1 MRGLITTRTAPALFV
16 LLWSTGF
23 TGIRYGIPYAPP
35 FTFIAVRM
43 AIASILLALISLAIT
58 KRFTHDLSTI
68 GKSVLVGVT
77 IHGAYLGGCFY
88 GVKQGMPAGITALI
102 CSLQPVLVSLFSSI
116 FFQEKLSIR
125 KWLGLGLGLTGL
137 VLVIA
142 PKLSGT
148 TGQELPMVGVAAI
161 FIALLGGTSGT
172 LLQKK
177 FGSGVE
183 VLSGTSWQYVAT
195 GILMGSLALI
205 FEGDQSITWNASFI
219 FSLTWLIVA
228 LSIGAILILYFL
240 LSHSSASSVS
250 SLYYLVPAV
259 TAVESYFL
267 FGEKIGL
274 VTGLGT
280 LVTIAGVALVVSQGS
295 QGTAGARGARGAR
308 EK

>member
-43 AIASILLALISLAIT
+43 AIASVLLALISLAIT
-58 KRFTHDLSTI
+58 KRFTHDLPTI
-68 GKSVLVGVT
+68 GKSSLVGVT

-102 CSLQPVLVSLFSSI
+102 CSLQPVLVSVFSSI
-116 FFQEKLSIR
+116 FFQEKLSPR
-125 KWLGLGLGLTGL
+125 KWLGLGLGLAGL

-142 PKLSGT
+142 PKLQSSGEQ
-148 TGQELPMVGVAAI
+148 GLPTAGVIAV

-219 FSLTWLIVA
+219 FSLIWLIVA

-240 LSHSSASSVS
+240 LARSSASSVS

-259 TAVESYFL
+259 TAVEAYFL

-274 VTGLGT
+274 VTAVGT
-280 LVTIAGVALVVSQGS
+280 LVTIAGVALVVRQG
-295 QGTAGARGARGAR
+295 RAR
-308 EK
+308 EVTNP

>member
-1 MRGLITTRTAPALFV
+1 MRGLITTRTAPVLFV

-43 AIASILLALISLAIT
+43 AIASVFLALISLAIT
-58 KRFTHDLSTI
+58 KRFTYDLPTI
-68 GKSVLVGVT
+68 GKSALVGIT

-102 CSLQPVLVSLFSSI
+102 CSLQPVLVSIFSSI
-116 FFQEKLSIR
+116 FFREQLTLR
-125 KWLGLGLGLTGL
+125 KWLGLGLGLVGL
-137 VLVIA
+137 IMVIA
-142 PKLSGT
+142 PKFNGSG
-148 TGQELPMVGVAAI
+148 GQELPPVGVIAI

-195 GILMGSLALI
+195 GILMGSFALI
-205 FEGDQSITWNASFI
+205 FEGGESISWNASFI
-219 FSLTWLIVA
+219 FSLVWLIVA

-240 LSHSSASSVS
+240 LARSSASSVS

-259 TAVESYFL
+259 TAVEAYFL

-274 VTGLGT
+274 VTAVGT
-280 LVTIAGVALVVSQGS
+280 LVTIAGVALVVRQG
-295 QGTAGARGARGAR
+295 RAR
-308 EK
+308 EITNP

>member
-1 MRGLITTRTAPALFV
+1 MRGLITTRTAPAIFV

-35 FTFIAVRM
+35 FTFIAIRM
-43 AIASILLALISLAIT
+43 AIASVLLALISLAIT
-58 KRFTHDLSTI
+58 RHFRYDRATI
-68 GKSVLVGVT
+68 GKSVLVGLT

-102 CSLQPVLVSLFSSI
+102 CSLQPVLVSIFSSV
-116 FFQEKLSIR
+116 FFGEKLSLR
-125 KWLGLGLGLTGL
+125 KWLGLGLGLAGL
-137 VLVIA
+137 VMVIA
-142 PKLSGT
+142 PKLEGSGD
-148 TGQELPMVGVAAI
+148 QVLPIAGVIAV

-183 VLSGTSWQYVAT
+183 VLSGTSWQSVAT

-205 FEGDQSITWNASFI
+205 FEDDQSIAWNASFI

-240 LSHSSASSVS
+240 LARSSASSVS

-259 TAVESYFL
+259 TAVEAYFL

-274 VTGLGT
+274 VTAIGT
-280 LVTIAGVALVVSQGS
+280 LVTIAGVALVVTQG
-295 QGTAGARGARGAR
+295 RVR
-308 EK
+308 EVTNP

>member
-43 AIASILLALISLAIT
+43 AIASVLLALISLAIT
-58 KRFTHDLSTI
+58 KRFMHDLPTI
-68 GKSVLVGVT
+68 GKSSLVGVT

-102 CSLQPVLVSLFSSI
+102 CSLQPVLGSVFSSI
-116 FFQEKLSIR
+116 FFQEKLSPR
-125 KWLGLGLGLTGL
+125 KWVGLGLGLAGL

-142 PKLSGT
+142 PKLQSSGEQ
-148 TGQELPMVGVAAI
+148 GLPTAGVIAV

-195 GILMGSLALI
+195 GFLMGSLALI

-240 LSHSSASSVS
+240 LARSSASSVS

-259 TAVESYFL
+259 TAVEAYFL

-274 VTGLGT
+274 VTAVGT
-280 LVTIAGVALVVSQGS
+280 LVTIAGVALVVRQG
-295 QGTAGARGARGAR
+295 RAR
-308 EK
+308 EVTNP

>member
-43 AIASILLALISLAIT
+43 AIASVLLALISLAIT
-58 KRFTHDLSTI
+58 KRFMHDLPTI
-68 GKSVLVGVT
+68 GKSFLVGVT

-102 CSLQPVLVSLFSSI
+102 CSLQPALVSVFSSI
-116 FFQEKLSIR
+116 FFQEKLSPR
-125 KWLGLGLGLTGL
+125 KWLGLALGLAGL
-137 VLVIA
+137 VLVIT
-142 PKLSGT
+142 PKLQSSGEQ
-148 TGQELPMVGVAAI
+148 GLPMDGVIAV

-240 LSHSSASSVS
+240 LARSSAASVS

-259 TAVESYFL
+259 TAVEAYFL

-274 VTGLGT
+274 VTAVGT
-280 LVTIAGVALVVSQGS
+280 LVTIAGVALVVRQG
-295 QGTAGARGARGAR
+295 RAR
-308 EK
+308 EVTNP

>member
-1 MRGLITTRTAPALFV
+1 MRGLINTKSAPIIFV

-43 AIASILLALISLAIT
+43 AFASILLALIALAIT
-58 KRFTHDLSTI
+58 KRFARDLPTI
-68 GKSVLVGVT
+68 GKSALVGLT

-102 CSLQPVLVSLFSSI
+102 CSLQPVLVSIFSSL
-116 FFQEKLSIR
+116 FFGEKLSSR
-125 KWLGLGLGLTGL
+125 KWLGLGLGLAGL
-137 VLVIA
+137 VMVIA
-142 PKLSGT
+142 PKLESSGDQALPT
-148 TGQELPMVGVAAI
+148 TGVIAV

-177 FGSGVE
+177 FGAGVE

-195 GILMGSLALI
+195 GILMAVLALI
-205 FEGDQSITWNASFI
+205 FEDGQSITWNGSFI
-219 FSLTWLIVA
+219 FSLVWLIVA
-228 LSIGAILILYFL
+228 LSIGAILILYYL
-240 LSHSSASSVS
+240 LARSSAASVS

-259 TAVESYFL
+259 TAVEAYFL

-274 VTGLGT
+274 VTAIGT
-280 LVTIAGVALVVSQGS
+280 LVTIAGVALVVRQG
-295 QGTAGARGARGAR
+295 RG
-308 EK
+308 KVVTNP

>member
-43 AIASILLALISLAIT
+43 AIASVLLALISLAIT
-58 KRFTHDLSTI
+58 KRFTHDLPTI
-68 GKSVLVGVT
+68 GKSVLVGMT

-102 CSLQPVLVSLFSSI
+102 CSLQPVLVSVFSSI
-116 FFQEKLSIR
+116 FFQEKLSPR
-125 KWLGLGLGLTGL
+125 KWLGLGLGLAGL

-142 PKLSGT
+142 PKLQSSGEQ
-148 TGQELPMVGVAAI
+148 GLPTAGVIAV

-240 LSHSSASSVS
+240 LARSSAASVS

-259 TAVESYFL
+259 TAVEAYFL

-274 VTGLGT
+274 VTAVGT
-280 LVTIAGVALVVSQGS
+280 LVTIAGVALVVRQG
-295 QGTAGARGARGAR
+295 RAR
-308 EK
+308 EVTSP

>member
-1 MRGLITTRTAPALFV
+1 MRGLITTRTAPVLFV

-43 AIASILLALISLAIT
+43 AIASVLLALISLAIT
-58 KRFTHDLSTI
+58 KRFTYDLPTI
-68 GKSVLVGVT
+68 GKSALVGIT

-102 CSLQPVLVSLFSSI
+102 CSLQPVLVSIFSSI
-116 FFQEKLSIR
+116 FFKEQLTLR
-125 KWLGLGLGLTGL
+125 KWLGLGLGLVGL
-137 VLVIA
+137 IMVIA
-142 PKLSGT
+142 PKLIGSG
-148 TGQELPMVGVAAI
+148 GQKLPSVGVIAI

-205 FEGDQSITWNASFI
+205 FEGGESITWNASFI

-228 LSIGAILILYFL
+228 LSIGAILILFFL
-240 LSHSSASSVS
+240 LARSSASSVS

-259 TAVESYFL
+259 TAVEAYFL
-267 FGEKIGL
+267 FGEKLGL
-274 VTGLGT
+274 VTAMGT
-280 LVTIAGVALVVSQGS
+280 LVTIAGVALVVRQG
-295 QGTAGARGARGAR
+295 RAR
-308 EK
+308 EITNP

>member
-35 FTFIAVRM
+35 FTFIAIRM
-43 AIASILLALISLAIT
+43 AIASVLLALISLAIT
-58 KRFTHDLSTI
+58 KRFARDLPTI
-68 GKSVLVGVT
+68 GKSVLVGMT

-102 CSLQPVLVSLFSSI
+102 CSLQPVLVSVFSSI
-116 FFQEKLSIR
+116 FFQEKLSPR
-125 KWLGLGLGLTGL
+125 KWLGLGLGLAGL

-142 PKLSGT
+142 PKLQSSGEQ
-148 TGQELPMVGVAAI
+148 GLPTAGVIAV

-219 FSLTWLIVA
+219 FSLIWLIVA

-240 LSHSSASSVS
+240 LARSSASSVS

-259 TAVESYFL
+259 TAVEAYFL

-274 VTGLGT
+274 VTAVGT
-280 LVTIAGVALVVSQGS
+280 LVTIAGVALVVRQG
-295 QGTAGARGARGAR
+295 RAR
-308 EK
+308 EVTNP

>member
-35 FTFIAVRM
+35 FTFIAIRM
-43 AIASILLALISLAIT
+43 AFASVLLALISLAIT
-58 KRFTHDLSTI
+58 RHFKYDKATI
-68 GKSVLVGVT
+68 GKSALVGLT

-102 CSLQPVLVSLFSSI
+102 CSLQPVLVSVFSSL
-116 FFQEKLSIR
+116 FFGEKLTHR

-142 PKLSGT
+142 PKLEGSGD
-148 TGQELPMVGVAAI
+148 QVLPTVGVIAI
-161 FIALLGGTSGT
+161 FIALLGGTTGT

-177 FGSGVE
+177 FGAGVE

-205 FEGDQSITWNASFI
+205 FEGDQSITWNAPFI
-219 FSLTWLIVA
+219 FSLIWLIVA

-240 LSHSSASSVS
+240 LARSSASSVS

-259 TAVESYFL
+259 TAVEAYFL

-274 VTGLGT
+274 VTAVGT
-280 LVTIAGVALVVSQGS
+280 LVTIAGVALVVTQG
-295 QGTAGARGARGAR
+295 RGR
-308 EK
+308 EVTNP

>member
-43 AIASILLALISLAIT
+43 AIASILLAFISLAIT

-259 TAVESYFL
+259 TAVEAYFL

-280 LVTIAGVALVVSQGS
+280 LVTIAGVALVVSQGN
-295 QGTAGARGARGAR
+295 QGRVR
-308 EK
+308 EVTNL

>member
-1 MRGLITTRTAPALFV
+1 MRGLITTRTAPVLFV

-35 FTFIAVRM
+35 FTFIAIRM
-43 AIASILLALISLAIT
+43 AFASVLLALISLAIT
-58 KRFTHDLSTI
+58 RHFKYDKATI
-68 GKSVLVGVT
+68 GKSALVGLT

-102 CSLQPVLVSLFSSI
+102 CSLQPVLVSVFSSL
-116 FFQEKLSIR
+116 FFGEKLTHR
-125 KWLGLGLGLTGL
+125 KWLGLGLGLAGL

-142 PKLSGT
+142 PKLEGSGD
-148 TGQELPMVGVAAI
+148 QVLPTVGVIAI
-161 FIALLGGTSGT
+161 FIALLGGTTGT

-177 FGSGVE
+177 FGAGVE

-205 FEGDQSITWNASFI
+205 FEGDQSITWNAPFI
-219 FSLTWLIVA
+219 FSLVWLIVA

-240 LSHSSASSVS
+240 LARSSASAVS

-259 TAVESYFL
+259 TAVEAYFL
-267 FGEKIGL
+267 FGETISM
-274 VTGLGT
+274 VTALGT
-280 LVTIAGVALVVSQGS
+280 LVTIAGVALVVAQG
-295 QGTAGARGARGAR
+295 RAR
-308 EK
+308 EVTNP

>member
-1 MRGLITTRTAPALFV
+1 MRRLITTRTAPVLFV

-35 FTFIAVRM
+35 FTFIAIRM
-43 AIASILLALISLAIT
+43 AFASVLLALISLAIT
-58 KRFTHDLSTI
+58 RHFKYDKATI
-68 GKSVLVGVT
+68 GKSALVGLT

-102 CSLQPVLVSLFSSI
+102 CSLQPVLVSVFSSL
-116 FFQEKLSIR
+116 FFGEKLTHR
-125 KWLGLGLGLTGL
+125 KWLGLGLGLAGL

-142 PKLSGT
+142 PKLEGSGD
-148 TGQELPMVGVAAI
+148 QVLPTVGVIAI
-161 FIALLGGTSGT
+161 FIALLGGTTGT

-177 FGSGVE
+177 FGAGVE

-205 FEGDQSITWNASFI
+205 FEGDQSITWNAPFI
-219 FSLTWLIVA
+219 FSLIWLIVA

-240 LSHSSASSVS
+240 LARSSASSVS

-259 TAVESYFL
+259 TAVEAYFL
-267 FGEKIGL
+267 FGETISM
-274 VTGLGT
+274 VTALGT
-280 LVTIAGVALVVSQGS
+280 LVTIAGVALVVAQG
-295 QGTAGARGARGAR
+295 RAR
-308 EK
+308 EVTNP

>member
-43 AIASILLALISLAIT
+43 AIASVLLALISLAIT
-58 KRFTHDLSTI
+58 RRFAHDLPTI
-68 GKSVLVGVT
+68 GKSALVGVT

-102 CSLQPVLVSLFSSI
+102 CSLQPVLVSIFSSI
-116 FFQEKLSIR
+116 FFQEKLSAR
-125 KWLGLGLGLTGL
+125 KWFGLGLGLAGL

-142 PKLSGT
+142 PKLEGA
-148 TGQELPMVGVAAI
+148 GDQGLPAVGVIAV

-177 FGSGVE
+177 FGAGVE

-195 GILMGSLALI
+195 GILMGLFALT
-205 FEGDQSITWNASFI
+205 FEGGEFITWNAPFI
-219 FSLTWLIVA
+219 FSLTWLILA

-240 LSHSSASSVS
+240 LARSSASSVS

-259 TAVESYFL
+259 TAVEAYFL

-274 VTGLGT
+274 VTALGT
-280 LVTIAGVALVVSQGS
+280 LVTIAGVALVVRQG
-295 QGTAGARGARGAR
+295 RAR
-308 EK
+308 EVSNP

>member
-35 FTFIAVRM
+35 FTFIAIRM
-43 AIASILLALISLAIT
+43 AIASVLLALISLAIT
-58 KRFTHDLSTI
+58 KRFTRDLPTI
-68 GKSVLVGVT
+68 GKSVLVGMT

-102 CSLQPVLVSLFSSI
+102 CSLQPVLVSVFSSI
-116 FFQEKLSIR
+116 FFQEKLSPR
-125 KWLGLGLGLTGL
+125 KWLGLGLGLAGL

-142 PKLSGT
+142 PKLQSSGEQ
-148 TGQELPMVGVAAI
+148 GLPTAGVIAV

-219 FSLTWLIVA
+219 FSLIWLIVA

-240 LSHSSASSVS
+240 LARSSASSVS

-259 TAVESYFL
+259 TAVEAYFL

-274 VTGLGT
+274 VTALGT
-280 LVTIAGVALVVSQGS
+280 LVTIAGVALVVRQG
-295 QGTAGARGARGAR
+295 RAR
-308 EK
+308 EVTNP

>member
-1 MRGLITTRTAPALFV
+1 MRGLITTKSAPVIFV

-43 AIASILLALISLAIT
+43 AIASLLLALIALAIT
-58 KRFTHDLSTI
+58 KRFAHDLPTI
-68 GKSVLVGVT
+68 GKSALVGVT
-77 IHGAYLGGCFY
+77 IHGAYLAGCFY

-102 CSLQPVLVSLFSSI
+102 CSLQPVLVSIFSSL
-116 FFQEKLSIR
+116 FFGEKLSKR
-125 KWLGLGLGLTGL
+125 KWLGLLLGLCGL
-137 VLVIA
+137 IMVIA
-142 PKLSGT
+142 PKLDAAN
-148 TGQELPMVGVAAI
+148 GQALPTAGVIAV

-177 FGSGVE
+177 FGAGVE

-195 GILMGSLALI
+195 GVLLGAMALI
-205 FEGDQSITWNASFI
+205 FEQGQSITWNGPFI
-219 FSLTWLIVA
+219 FSLVWLIVA

-240 LSHSSASSVS
+240 LARSSASSVS

-259 TAVESYFL
+259 TAVEAYFL

-274 VTGLGT
+274 VTAMGT
-280 LVTIAGVALVVSQGS
+280 LVTIAGVALVVAQRRQPVAAS
-295 QGTAGARGARGAR
+295 
-308 EK
+308 

>member
-43 AIASILLALISLAIT
+43 AIASVLLALISLAIT
-58 KRFTHDLSTI
+58 KRFMHDLPTI
-68 GKSVLVGVT
+68 GKSSLVGVT

-102 CSLQPVLVSLFSSI
+102 CSLQPVLVSVFSSI
-116 FFQEKLSIR
+116 FFQEKLSAR
-125 KWLGLGLGLTGL
+125 KWLGLALGLAGL

-142 PKLSGT
+142 PKLQSSGDQ
-148 TGQELPMVGVAAI
+148 GLPMAGVIAV

-177 FGSGVE
+177 FGAGVE

-195 GILMGSLALI
+195 GILMASLALI
-205 FEGDQSITWNASFI
+205 FEDGESITWNASFI
-219 FSLTWLIVA
+219 FSLIWLIVA

-240 LSHSSASSVS
+240 LARSSASSVS

-259 TAVESYFL
+259 TAVEAYFL

-274 VTGLGT
+274 VTAVGT
-280 LVTIAGVALVVSQGS
+280 LVTIAGVALVVRQG
-295 QGTAGARGARGAR
+295 RAR
-308 EK
+308 EVTNP

>member
-1 MRGLITTRTAPALFV
+1 MRGLITTRTAPFLFV

-23 TGIRYGIPYAPP
+23 TGIRYGIPFAPP

-43 AIASILLALISLAIT
+43 AIASVLLALISLAIT

-68 GKSVLVGVT
+68 GKSALVGVT

-88 GVKQGMPAGITALI
+88 GVKQGMPTGITALI

-116 FFQEKLSIR
+116 FFKEQLTLR
-125 KWLGLGLGLTGL
+125 KWLGLALGLSGL
-137 VLVIA
+137 ILVIA
-142 PKLSGT
+142 PKLNGAS
-148 TGQELPMVGVAAI
+148 GQELPTVGVIAI

-195 GILMGSLALI
+195 GLLLGVMALA
-205 FEGDQSITWNASFI
+205 FEQGQVITWNASFI
-219 FSLTWLIVA
+219 LSLVWLIVA

-240 LSHSSASSVS
+240 LSRSSASSVS

-259 TAVESYFL
+259 TAVEAYFL

-274 VTGLGT
+274 VTAVGT
-280 LVTIAGVALVVSQGS
+280 LVTIAGIALVVRQG
-295 QGTAGARGARGAR
+295 RVR
-308 EK
+308 EITNP

>member
-35 FTFIAVRM
+35 FTFIAIRM
-43 AIASILLALISLAIT
+43 AFASVLLALISLAIT
-58 KRFTHDLSTI
+58 RHFKYDKATI
-68 GKSVLVGVT
+68 GKSALVGLT

-102 CSLQPVLVSLFSSI
+102 CSLQPVLVSVFSSL
-116 FFQEKLSIR
+116 FFGEKLTHR
-125 KWLGLGLGLTGL
+125 KWLGLSLGLAGL
-137 VLVIA
+137 ILVIA
-142 PKLSGT
+142 PKLEGSGD
-148 TGQELPMVGVAAI
+148 QALPTVGVIAI
-161 FIALLGGTSGT
+161 FIALLGGTTGT

-177 FGSGVE
+177 FGTGVE

-205 FEGDQSITWNASFI
+205 FEDDQSITWNAPFI
-219 FSLTWLIVA
+219 FSLIWLIVA

-240 LSHSSASSVS
+240 LARSSASSVS

-259 TAVESYFL
+259 TAVEAYFL
-267 FGEKIGL
+267 FGETISM
-274 VTGLGT
+274 VTALGT
-280 LVTIAGVALVVSQGS
+280 LVTIAGVALVVAQG
-295 QGTAGARGARGAR
+295 RGR
-308 EK
+308 EVTNP

>member
-1 MRGLITTRTAPALFV
+1 MRGLITTRTAPVLFV

-43 AIASILLALISLAIT
+43 AIASVLLALISLAIT
-58 KRFTHDLSTI
+58 KRFTHDLPTI
-68 GKSVLVGVT
+68 GKSALVGVT

-116 FFQEKLSIR
+116 FFKEQLTSR
-125 KWLGLGLGLTGL
+125 KWLGLALGLSGL
-137 VLVIA
+137 ILVIA
-142 PKLSGT
+142 PKLNGVS
-148 TGQELPMVGVAAI
+148 GQELPTVGVIAI

-177 FGSGVE
+177 FGSEVE

-195 GILMGSLALI
+195 GLLLGVMALA
-205 FEGDQSITWNASFI
+205 FEQGQVITWNASFI
-219 FSLTWLIVA
+219 FSLVWLIVA

-240 LSHSSASSVS
+240 LSRSSASSVS

-259 TAVESYFL
+259 TAVEAYFL

-274 VTGLGT
+274 VTAVGT
-280 LVTIAGVALVVSQGS
+280 LVTIAGVALVVSQG
-295 QGTAGARGARGAR
+295 RAR
-308 EK
+308 EVTNS

>member
-35 FTFIAVRM
+35 FTFIAIRM
-43 AIASILLALISLAIT
+43 AIASVLLALISLAIT
-58 KRFTHDLSTI
+58 KRFAHDLPTI
-68 GKSVLVGVT
+68 GKSALVGVT

-102 CSLQPVLVSLFSSI
+102 CSLQPVLVSIFSSI
-116 FFQEKLSIR
+116 FFQEKLSPR
-125 KWLGLGLGLTGL
+125 KWLGLGLGLAGL

-142 PKLSGT
+142 PKLDGA
-148 TGQELPMVGVAAI
+148 GDQGLPAAGVIAV

-177 FGSGVE
+177 FGAGVE

-195 GILMGSLALI
+195 GILMGLFALT
-205 FEGDQSITWNASFI
+205 FEGGVSITWNAPFI

-240 LSHSSASSVS
+240 LARSSASSVS

-259 TAVESYFL
+259 TAVEAYFL

-274 VTGLGT
+274 VTALGT
-280 LVTIAGVALVVSQGS
+280 LVTIAGVALVVRQG
-295 QGTAGARGARGAR
+295 RAR
-308 EK
+308 EVTNP

>member
-35 FTFIAVRM
+35 FTFIAIRM
-43 AIASILLALISLAIT
+43 AIASVLLALISLAIT
-58 KRFTHDLSTI
+58 KRFARDLPTI
-68 GKSVLVGVT
+68 GKSVLVGMT

-102 CSLQPVLVSLFSSI
+102 CSLQPVLVSVFSSI
-116 FFQEKLSIR
+116 FFQEKLSPR
-125 KWLGLGLGLTGL
+125 KWLGLGLGLAGL

-142 PKLSGT
+142 PKLQSSGEQ
-148 TGQELPMVGVAAI
+148 GLPMAGVIAV

-219 FSLTWLIVA
+219 FSLIWLIVA

-240 LSHSSASSVS
+240 LARSSASSVS

-259 TAVESYFL
+259 TAVEAYFL

-274 VTGLGT
+274 VTAVGT
-280 LVTIAGVALVVSQGS
+280 LVTIAGVALVVRQG
-295 QGTAGARGARGAR
+295 RAR
-308 EK
+308 EVTNP

>member
-1 MRGLITTRTAPALFV
+1 MRGLITTRTAPVLFV

-35 FTFIAVRM
+35 FTFIAIRM
-43 AIASILLALISLAIT
+43 AIASVLLALISLAIT
-58 KRFTHDLSTI
+58 KRFTRDLPTI
-68 GKSVLVGVT
+68 GKSVLVGMT

-102 CSLQPVLVSLFSSI
+102 CSLQPVLVSVFSSI
-116 FFQEKLSIR
+116 FFQEKLSPR
-125 KWLGLGLGLTGL
+125 KWLGLGLGLAGL

-142 PKLSGT
+142 PKLQSSGEQ
-148 TGQELPMVGVAAI
+148 GLPMAGVIAV

-219 FSLTWLIVA
+219 FSLIWLIVA

-240 LSHSSASSVS
+240 LARSSASSVS

-259 TAVESYFL
+259 TAVEAYFL

-274 VTGLGT
+274 VTAVGT
-280 LVTIAGVALVVSQGS
+280 LVTIAGVALVVRQG
-295 QGTAGARGARGAR
+295 RAR
-308 EK
+308 EVTNP